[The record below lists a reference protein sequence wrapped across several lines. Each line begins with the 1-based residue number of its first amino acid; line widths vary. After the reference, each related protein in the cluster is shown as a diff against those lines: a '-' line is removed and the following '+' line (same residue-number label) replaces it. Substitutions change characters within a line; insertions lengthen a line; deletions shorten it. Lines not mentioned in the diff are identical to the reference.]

1 MAHLHERTGSE
12 TGTRPSPLHGG
23 GVILSFAPW
32 IIFDVIA
39 GPSTWKLAAFT
50 ALVASV
56 VLSLPDLRHGTA
68 KLLNVAAILFFGV
81 IWILGFV
88 LDRQDLIWLETYA
101 QVLSNG
107 VLAVVAFASLATM
120 PFTEQYARESV
131 PRELWNTPAFHRTNQ
146 VLTAVWAAVFLVTAV
161 LGLIALHTSGLGDW
175 FNWVIPIILLV
186 LAIKF
191 TKWYPEYVRGQA
203 RSAALR

>member
-1 MAHLHERTGSE
+1 MTHTREPTGS
-12 TGTRPSPLHGG
+12 TQTSHRPPALHGG
-23 GVILSFAPW
+23 GVLISFAPW

-68 KLLNVAAILFFGV
+68 KILNVAAIVFFGV

-88 LDRQDLIWLETYA
+88 LDRHDLIWLETYA

-107 VLAVVAFASLATM
+107 VLAVVALASLLTV

-131 PRELWNTPAFHRTNQ
+131 PRELWSSPGFHRTNW
-146 VLTAVWAAVFLVTAV
+146 VLTAVWAAVFLITAV
-161 LGLIALHTSGLGDW
+161 LGLIAVHTTGAGDW
-175 FNWVIPIILLV
+175 LNWVIPIILLV

-191 TKWYPEYVRGQA
+191 TKWYPAYVRGRGSRA
-203 RSAALR
+203 G